1 MFRRASEAAP
11 DDAASMNDLG
21 IALDLQEKHDE
32 AQAAYHAALAR
43 QPAMIAAQVNLGLS
57 LALGGAPD
65 RALAI
70 LRPLASDPDADGRV
84 RGNLAV
90 ALSLA
95 GDQQAARN
103 LLAADM
109 PQDKVA
115 VALAGYAALRMPAK

>member
-1 MFRRASEAAP
+1 MFRRANEAMP
-11 DDAASMNDLG
+11 DDAASLNDLG

-32 AQAAYHAALAR
+32 AQAQYHAALER
-43 QPAMIAAQVNLGLS
+43 QPAMIAARVNLGLS

-70 LRPLASDPDADGRV
+70 LRPLAGDPDADSRV
-84 RGNLAV
+84 RANLAV
-90 ALSLA
+90 ALAMA

-109 PQDKVA
+109 PQDRIE
-115 VALAGYAALRMPAK
+115 VALAGYAALRVPAK